1 MQRASWRGLLRLSL
15 VSCPIYLSPA
25 TTRTKPIRLHQVAT
39 SAGRCGRGRF
49 VGSGRR
55 QQGSAG
61 SVSRL
66 LVENGG
72 PDGDQSPTAT
82 RITLRPRDPRTGQE
96 IEKCEVVKDTNT
108 AAANSSTL
116 TAEELKAVDVE
127 IYSDYRGTRPERR

>member
-1 MQRASWRGLLRLSL
+1 VDEDDLSDRAG
-15 VSCPIYLSPA
+15 
-25 TTRTKPIRLHQVAT
+25 
-39 SAGRCGRGRF
+39 G
-49 VGSGRR
+49 

-61 SVSRL
+61 SVPRL

-72 PDGDQSPTAT
+72 PDGDQSPAAT